1 MKLKQIAS
9 NMTELEIEQ
18 PNALPHYVL
27 FSYSTPVAGRA
38 GEAFDRADAGDLL
51 RHTGV
56 FKTAKKY
63 SRTTTKHINKYFREE
78 WGINPLSVGEVD
90 QAYIDSLVK

>member
-18 PNALPHYVL
+18 PDALPHYVL

-38 GEAFDRADAGDLL
+38 Y
-51 RHTGV
+51 TGV

-63 SRTTTKHINKYFREE
+63 SATTTKHINKYFREE
-78 WGINPLSVGEVD
+78 WGINPLSVKEVD
-90 QAYIDSLVK
+90 QTYIDGLVK

>member
-9 NMTELEIEQ
+9 NMTEIKIDQ
-18 PNALPHYVL
+18 PDALPYYVL
-27 FSYSTPVAGRA
+27 FSYNTPVAGRGA
-38 GEAFDRADAGDLL
+38 EGM
-51 RHTGV
+51 
-56 FKTAKKY
+56 FKTAEKY

-90 QAYIDSLVK
+90 QAFIDGLVSG

>member
-9 NMTELEIEQ
+9 NMTEIEIHQ
-18 PNALPHYVL
+18 TDALPYYVL
-27 FSYSTPVAGRA
+27 FSYSTPVAGRS
-38 GEAFDRADAGDLL
+38 DV
-51 RHTGV
+51 GV

-78 WGINPLSVGEVD
+78 WGIDPLSVDEVD
-90 QAYIDSLVK
+90 QAYIDGLVK